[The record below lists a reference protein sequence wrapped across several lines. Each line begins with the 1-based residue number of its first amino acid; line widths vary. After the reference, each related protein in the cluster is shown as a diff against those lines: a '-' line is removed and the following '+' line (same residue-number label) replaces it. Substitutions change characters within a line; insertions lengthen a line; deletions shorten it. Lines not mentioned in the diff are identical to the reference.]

1 MEIKNLACD
10 SCTIKGYSFEICKK
24 HLEHMDHEKSSAKKT
39 GLGSRM
45 KSLAG
50 KAAVGAGIGV
60 AVYFAGLA
68 LAPAIGAKALLGHF
82 LVAKVTYAGAAG
94 VGAGVALDKIKKQNA
109 RSLPKAEK
117 LHSLNR
123 STKFQMAK

>member
-68 LAPAIGAKALLGHF
+68 LAPAIGAKALLGH
-82 LVAKVTYAGAAG
+82 LIAAKVTYVGAAG
-94 VGAGVALDKIKKQNA
+94 AGAGVALDKIKKTK
-109 RSLPKAEK
+109 RTLP
-117 LHSLNR
+117 
-123 STKFQMAK
+123 AKGRKTPQSQSINQVSDG

>member
-1 MEIKNLACD
+1 MEIKNSLCD

-39 GLGSRM
+39 GFGSRM

-60 AVYFAGLA
+60 VVYFVGLA
-68 LAPAIGAKALLGHF
+68 LAPAIGAKALLGH
-82 LVAKVTYAGAAG
+82 LIAAKVTYVGAAG
-94 VGAGVALDKIKKQNA
+94 AGAGVALDKIKKQNA
-109 RSLPKAEK
+109 RFLAEAEK
-117 LHSLNR
+117 LHGLDSHL
-123 STKFQMAK
+123 KHI